1 MEKVMENLLRAWKR
15 IEIIWADAWSDD
27 AILKVEAAN
36 DLISSERGTLGYLVK
51 EDADAI
57 IISIGYVDNL
67 YLGDR
72 MMGGFWVIPRTMIK
86 EIRVLD
92 VTSIVKQ
99 DCKITRVVEQGCK
112 QPEIQ
117 NGSISPDSVTV
128 GSDCMTW
135 KT

>member
-1 MEKVMENLLRAWKR
+1 MENLLRAWKR

-86 EIRVLD
+86 EIKVLD

-99 DCKITRVVEQGCK
+99 DCKITRVVEQ
-112 QPEIQ
+112 PEIVEG
-117 NGSISPDSVTV
+117 NGSTSPDSVTV
-128 GSDCMTW
+128 GSDCRTW
-135 KT
+135 S

>member
-1 MEKVMENLLRAWKR
+1 MENLLRAWKR

-86 EIRVLD
+86 EIKVLD

-112 QPEIQ
+112 QPEIVEG
-117 NGSISPDSVTV
+117 NGSTSPDSVTV
-128 GSDCMTW
+128 GSDNMTW
-135 KT
+135 SIK

>member
-1 MEKVMENLLRAWKR
+1 MENLLRAWKR

-86 EIRVLD
+86 EIKVLD

-112 QPEIQ
+112 QPEIVEG
-117 NGSISPDSVTV
+117 NGSTSPDSVTV
-128 GSDCMTW
+128 GSDCMSW
-135 KT
+135 KG